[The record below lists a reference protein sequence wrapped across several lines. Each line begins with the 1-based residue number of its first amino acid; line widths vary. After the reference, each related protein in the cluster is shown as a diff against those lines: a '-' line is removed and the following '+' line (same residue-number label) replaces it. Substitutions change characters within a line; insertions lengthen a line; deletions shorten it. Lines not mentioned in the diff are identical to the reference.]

1 LRYKAF
7 LIFCIIFISTIFAE
21 AHEGI
26 FLKFS
31 LGPGFMTEVSS
42 INRSGLIIGAKNH
55 AIGWCVNE
63 KFALFFGE
71 FGGLIKKKVGEYN
84 YINLDAYGPGFI
96 YYAPS
101 NIHVSLSGGYSKAAF
116 AHKWAEATGDVKGKG
131 YGINMSVEKEWMASK
146 RVGLGAGA
154 QAFYIKTQNTD
165 FEFINF
171 SLKGMVTFYF
181 TPVS

>member
-1 LRYKAF
+1 MRFKAF
-7 LIFCIIFISTIFAE
+7 LTFCIIFISTIITE

-31 LGPGFMTEVSS
+31 IGPGFMTEVSS
-42 INRSGLIIGAKNH
+42 INGSGLIIGAKNH

-63 KFALFFGE
+63 KLALFIGE
-71 FGGLIKKKVGEYN
+71 FGGLIKEKVGEYN
-84 YINLDAYGPGFI
+84 YINLDAFGPGFT
-96 YYAPS
+96 YYALS
-101 NIHVSLSGGYSKAAF
+101 NIQVSVSGGYSQAAF
-116 AHKWAEATGDVKGKG
+116 AQEWTEATGDVKGKG

-146 RVGLGAGA
+146 RVGLGTGA

-171 SLKGMVTFYF
+171 SLKGMVTFYL
-181 TPVS
+181 TPVR